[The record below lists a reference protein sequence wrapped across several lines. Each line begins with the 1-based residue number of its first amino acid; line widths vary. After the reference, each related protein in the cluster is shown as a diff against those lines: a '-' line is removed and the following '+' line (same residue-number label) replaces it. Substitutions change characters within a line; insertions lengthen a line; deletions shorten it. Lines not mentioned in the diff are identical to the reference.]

1 MVATLLVRD
10 EATALG
16 REERETPTGE
26 ILKSRPSRRSVRHL
40 GRDLEPWLR
49 SASEMNRE
57 VSGSSETVRRV

>member
-26 ILKSRPSRRSVRHL
+26 IPENPP
-40 GRDLEPWLR
+40 LE
-49 SASEMNRE
+49 AQC
-57 VSGSSETVRRV
+57 